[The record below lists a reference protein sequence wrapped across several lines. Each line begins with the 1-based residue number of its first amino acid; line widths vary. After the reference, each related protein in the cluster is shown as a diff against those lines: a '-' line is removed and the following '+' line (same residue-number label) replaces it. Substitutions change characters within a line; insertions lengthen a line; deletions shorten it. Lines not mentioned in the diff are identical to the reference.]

1 MTTVNRNFYIFL
13 HKIILFLLALTNF
26 FSLSYNTGFSNIKSL
41 VKVFLKFIF
50 TLQTQVSD
58 GTAKLIIK

>member
-26 FSLSYNTGFSNIKSL
+26 FSLSYNTGFSSIKSL